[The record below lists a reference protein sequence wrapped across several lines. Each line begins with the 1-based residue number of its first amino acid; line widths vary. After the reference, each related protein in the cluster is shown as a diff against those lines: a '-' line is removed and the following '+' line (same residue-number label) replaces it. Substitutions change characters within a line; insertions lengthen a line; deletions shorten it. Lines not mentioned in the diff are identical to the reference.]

1 MRINTLFQILT
12 FLVCCTPSF
21 VKAQTSDNKVLT
33 GLSVTFMDYKGM
45 VNKQF
50 FNPRNFNP
58 GVRINANMYMNG
70 WLNYTLGA
78 SFVPRASYP
87 QVDGT
92 FNPQLLIDVNTGFQ
106 LKSNN
111 GKIMDENAVFAPY
124 IYTGLGYSTSEGKS
138 GMYMPAALGI
148 RFRLG
153 NNVSLNM
160 ESMYRVKFSSTIQP
174 MSHTIGFNFIL
185 PSQKPPVEVASR
197 GNTKPKSAPTK
208 PGPVITTKQQQQQ
221 DNTPPAVAAT
231 NTKPA
236 EEVITE
242 PNDDELV
249 PVGASKEEVAE
260 TEPPVEKKANDQD
273 GDGVEDR
280 FDACPYLAGP
290 IAEGGCP
297 ERERIAVAK
306 EEATLTSPDTDGDG
320 VEDAFD
326 PCPNIPGRKEKGG
339 CPDRY
344 EIGKA
349 AEEYSANQTVP
360 VSLGAKQLV
369 EDKKEDLVETEP
381 TEIVDNTVSAR
392 EAAETP
398 VTEAVVETPVAEAVV
413 EAPVKEEVSETP
425 GEQGVDDVTAPQTDQ
440 QEEALQAIDIY
451 DMSRLKII
459 AMNMIYKPG
468 TDALMPDSESYIQ
481 ELKDLLV
488 KYPKYKLVIHA
499 HYSGGR
505 EEDDNK
511 IMSVK
516 RAFQI
521 KRQLILTKGMPPVR
535 MNPDGYGSDGTTTKN
550 ESRVELELVPMK

>member
-1 MRINTLFQILT
+1 MRTNTLFQILT
-12 FLVCCTPSF
+12 FLVCCIPSF
-21 VKAQTSDNKVLT
+21 TKAQTSDNKVLT

-78 SFVPRASYP
+78 SFVPKASYP

-153 NNVSLNM
+153 SNVSLNM

-197 GNTKPKSAPTK
+197 GNVKPKAAPTK
-208 PGPVITTKQQQQQ
+208 PAPVITTKPQKPQ
-221 DNTPPAVAAT
+221 DNTPPAVAT
-231 NTKPA
+231 TTTKPA
-236 EEVITE
+236 EEPKIE
-242 PNDDELV
+242 EKEEDELV
-249 PVGASKEEVAE
+249 PVGAPKEEVAT
-260 TEPPVEKKANDQD
+260 TEVAIEKKANDQD

-306 EEATLTSPDTDGDG
+306 EEVTLTSPDTDGDG
-320 VEDAFD
+320 VEDAYD
-326 PCPNIPGRKEKGG
+326 PCPSIPGRKEKGG

-349 AEEYSANQTVP
+349 AEENSANKTAP
-360 VSLGAKQLV
+360 IALGAKPFA
-369 EDKKEDLVETEP
+369 EEKKEIPADTEP
-381 TEIVDNTVSAR
+381 TEIVDNAVATR
-392 EAAETP
+392 E
-398 VTEAVVETPVAEAVV
+398 VEELPA
-413 EAPVKEEVSETP
+413 KEEVAETP
-425 GEQGVDDVTAPQTDQ
+425 GEQGVDDITAPQTDQ
-440 QEEALQAIDIY
+440 QEESLQAIEIY

-459 AMNMIYKPG
+459 AMNMNYKPG
-468 TDALMPDSESYIQ
+468 TDALMPDAESYIQ
-481 ELKDLLV
+481 ELKDLLA

-499 HYSGGR
+499 HYSGGL

-535 MNPDGYGSDGTTTKN
+535 MNPDGYGSEGTSSKN
-550 ESRVELELVPMK
+550 ESRIELELVPMK